1 MPLQPSNKEL
11 ELYALSKKLA
21 YTCYALTDT
30 LPTEEKHISGA
41 EIRKAAIG
49 MHMHMATALSR
60 KSKKKRRKYFQ
71 LAKDYLVMIEAA
83 TGLLQELNY
92 IQQPGL
98 SDLYM
103 LLNPCYRFIKKQ
115 LKNK

>member
-30 LPTEEKHISGA
+30 LPAEEKSISGA
-41 EIRKAAIG
+41 AIRKAAIG

-60 KSKKKRRKYFQ
+60 KSKKKRRKYFR

-83 TGLLQELNY
+83 TNLLLELKYIQPPDISELDILLQR
-92 IQQPGL
+92 
-98 SDLYM
+98 
-103 LLNPCYRFIKKQ
+103 CHRFIKKQ